1 MCLIL
6 FQRCERHATQEKM
19 GVGTKDRPSGNAN
32 RATGKAS
39 RVQQI
44 RDESLPG
51 VSQQQSRLGFL
62 EHGPSQAEETTCS
75 RGKESN
81 PTRGTANRSLV
92 ERNLLLKQG
101 SGHPCDS
108 AWHSEN
114 SASSRFSRPLLSCC
128 SGGEGRQERGPCK
141 F

>member
-6 FQRCERHATQEKM
+6 FQRYERHATQEKT

-32 RATGKAS
+32 RATGKDS
-39 RVQQI
+39 CVQQI

-62 EHGPSQAEETTCS
+62 EHGPSQAEETPCS

-81 PTRGTANRSLV
+81 PTRGTANRSLAA
-92 ERNLLLKQG
+92 RNLLLKQG
-101 SGHPCDS
+101 SSHPCDS

-114 SASSRFSRPLLSCC
+114 TASSRYSHPLLSCC
-128 SGGEGRQERGPCK
+128 SGGEGSQESGPCK